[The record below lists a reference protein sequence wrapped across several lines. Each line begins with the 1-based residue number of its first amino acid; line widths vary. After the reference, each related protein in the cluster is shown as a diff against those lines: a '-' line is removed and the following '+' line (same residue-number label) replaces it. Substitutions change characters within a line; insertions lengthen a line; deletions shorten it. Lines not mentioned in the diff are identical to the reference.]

1 MLEQVW
7 AKTKKG
13 PPNPEARDKL
23 VTETMSWHDTDR
35 SGSLNLE
42 EFSNLI
48 CEKHHWSLLPP
59 HIVDQLRGVWASPMK
74 GGTPEKPVP
83 RMIWEGREQPPA
95 VVVLTVCKDLFFASG
110 PFDLNGAL
118 EEEACGTLLSQVWSQ
133 LGRPVRSVEQL
144 QVKESVRKALR
155 RVGKSEG
162 GGLLFHEFMMIL
174 TAPPWRREFPIEIQN
189 QLPMLVLKEAQNL
202 PDHGVSEE
210 AGREQGEA
218 LIEAARSLFESSD
231 TSGNGEID
239 EEELASLMQKVC
251 QKLGRP
257 LGDVRHRLVEEV
269 REHMLAFDKDA
280 SGGLSFHEFLR
291 MLTRKPWRE
300 LLPPQVQVHLP
311 LLVQGVI
318 SPQKEPRKDTA
329 LPAIVVLTA
338 ARELFIEFD
347 MDRSGELEEQ
357 ELLKMCEQVWHR
369 LGRAVTV
376 SLRDE
381 VRDAMLVFDKNGSGG
396 IDFVEFVRL
405 VARRPWKV
413 LLRADAQEALKHIA
427 LADLQEE
434 AKKQGG
440 A

>member
-1 MLEQVW
+1 
-7 AKTKKG
+7 
-13 PPNPEARDKL
+13 
-23 VTETMSWHDTDR
+23 
-35 SGSLNLE
+35 
-42 EFSNLI
+42 
-48 CEKHHWSLLPP
+48 
-59 HIVDQLRGVWASPMK
+59 
-74 GGTPEKPVP
+74 
-83 RMIWEGREQPPA
+83 
-95 VVVLTVCKDLFFASG
+95 
-110 PFDLNGAL
+110 
-118 EEEACGTLLSQVWSQ
+118 
-133 LGRPVRSVEQL
+133 
-144 QVKESVRKALR
+144 
-155 RVGKSEG
+155 
-162 GGLLFHEFMMIL
+162 
-174 TAPPWRREFPIEIQN
+174 
-189 QLPMLVLKEAQNL
+189 
-202 PDHGVSEE
+202 
-210 AGREQGEA
+210 
-218 LIEAARSLFESSD
+218 
-231 TSGNGEID
+231 
-239 EEELASLMQKVC
+239 
-251 QKLGRP
+251 
-257 LGDVRHRLVEEV
+257 
-269 REHMLAFDKDA
+269 
-280 SGGLSFHEFLR
+280 